1 MSVCIYVSKKVTAKF
16 RSLNSSFCH
25 MKAHQDKICFTVCI
39 MQWFLVW
46 TSYHFFFF
54 LLAFGFRTEELD
66 AYSVMVQGICWWR
79 SMLLNLVR
87 VVVMKVVLK
96 SIGLC
101 GESKNLKSSS
111 LSKLMY
117 KVNWHDFFFFFISIQ
132 SWIVQLHFTSP
143 VYVNF

>member
-1 MSVCIYVSKKVTAKF
+1 MFQRKWQQNFDHWIHLFVTWKHIKIRYVLQYVLCSG
-16 RSLNSSFCH
+16 SWYGLL
-25 MKAHQDKICFTVCI
+25 II
-39 MQWFLVW
+39 
-46 TSYHFFFF
+46 FFFF
-54 LLAFGFRTEELD
+54 LLVFGFRTEELD

-117 KVNWHDFFFFFISIQ
+117 KVNWHDFFCFFISIQ